1 MVPLDPTA
9 SNSAKKKDDSQFQ
22 EKNAQNAN
30 AVQQKI
36 FENLSS
42 DLLKDQVLSPE
53 RDLKDTQES
62 QHQLQRQD
70 RRMKLDDLQ
79 VGEQGEQPL
88 SEDGLNER
96 ESSLEES
103 AEDS

>member
-1 MVPLDPTA
+1 M
-9 SNSAKKKDDSQFQ
+9 
-22 EKNAQNAN
+22 
-30 AVQQKI
+30 
-36 FENLSS
+36 
-42 DLLKDQVLSPE
+42 LKDQVLSPE
-53 RDLKDTQES
+53 RDLKDAQES

-79 VGEQGEQPL
+79 GGEEGEQPN

-103 AEDS
+103 AEDVQRLMEDSQEVQHLDPTRALVE